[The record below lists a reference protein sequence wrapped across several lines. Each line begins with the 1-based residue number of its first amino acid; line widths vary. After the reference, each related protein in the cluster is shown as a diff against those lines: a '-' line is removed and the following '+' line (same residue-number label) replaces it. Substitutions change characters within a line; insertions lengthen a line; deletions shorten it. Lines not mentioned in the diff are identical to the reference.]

1 MLAVLSQW
9 VKGVHDGATFS
20 SRTGALMR
28 MTPAFRRRTHEP
40 RDSSIA
46 DGGVMMPSAAMRGV
60 DEDELAYFAR
70 FGAERG
76 IEVRFIEFMPFR
88 SNGWV
93 ERRLVPC
100 SELMTRL
107 GEGFGLTELA

>member
-28 MTPAFRRRTHEP
+28 MPPAFRRRTHDP

-46 DGGVMMPSAAMRGV
+46 DGGVMMPSAAMVRTG
-60 DEDELAYFAR
+60 
-70 FGAERG
+70 GAEMIPHGGYNRR
-76 IEVRFIEFMPFR
+76 VR
-88 SNGWV
+88 
-93 ERRLVPC
+93 
-100 SELMTRL
+100 
-107 GEGFGLTELA
+107 